1 MVTGPGRK
9 PTPEEYL
16 VLFFLIVASLLG
28 IGVVALIV
36 GFRAPPEKHAL
47 AVQLIRL
54 GVCGLGLGVACIVG
68 YCIYRRHKN
77 S

>member
-28 IGVVALIV
+28 IGIVALVV
-36 GFRAPPEKHAL
+36 GFRAPAEKHDL
-47 AVQLIRL
+47 AVQLIHL
-54 GVCGLGLGVACIVG
+54 GERGIGLGVACIIG
-68 YCIYRRHKN
+68 YWIYRRCKHG
-77 S
+77 

>member
-28 IGVVALIV
+28 IGVVALVV
-36 GFRAPPEKHAL
+36 GFRAPPEKHDL

-54 GVCGLGLGVACIVG
+54 GASGLGLGIACIVG
-68 YCIYRRHKN
+68 YCIYRRCKN

>member
-28 IGVVALIV
+28 IGIVALVAGI
-36 GFRAPPEKHAL
+36 RAPAEKHDF

-54 GVCGLGLGVACIVG
+54 GVCASALGIACLAG
-68 YCIYRRHKN
+68 YWICRRCKD
-77 S
+77 